1 MGRPLYYAAVVSVF
15 FFLLL
20 FFLAYYQRSEI
31 GCLLHFHAW
40 CGLSANLECVYEI
53 CCTWL
58 AGKIQESKIMQK
70 LPSARHCTT
79 LFGYIFTTKAHVD
92 NQKKNLLNS
101 NIFSR
106 CPHNMVNFGPLMT
119 EIGWRVWGTTA
130 NFNGFVVL
138 ALSLHRCHSAEIN
151 RSLHDVWPSS
161 VMVHCIYIFGSS
173 GPLTEFYQVQNSL
186 CIQVLRSPILATLL
200 HGTWAWA
207 SAKLC
212 GMVQGM

>member
-1 MGRPLYYAAVVSVF
+1 
-15 FFLLL
+15 
-20 FFLAYYQRSEI
+20 
-31 GCLLHFHAW
+31 
-40 CGLSANLECVYEI
+40 
-53 CCTWL
+53 
-58 AGKIQESKIMQK
+58 MQK

-92 NQKKNLLNS
+92 IQKKNLLNS

-119 EIGWRVWGTTA
+119 EISWRVWDTPA

-138 ALSLHRCHSAEIN
+138 ALSLHRCHSTEIN

-200 HGTWAWA
+200 HGT
-207 SAKLC
+207 
-212 GMVQGM
+212 